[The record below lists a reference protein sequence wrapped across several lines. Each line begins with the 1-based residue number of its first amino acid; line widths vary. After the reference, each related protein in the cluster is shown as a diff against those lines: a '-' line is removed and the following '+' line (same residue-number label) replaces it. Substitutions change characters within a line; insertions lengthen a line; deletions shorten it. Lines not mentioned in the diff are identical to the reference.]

1 MKNWKLIVGIALVA
15 LVSAGIGAGV
25 MAYVQTRSAA
35 PELLPRY
42 DDMPWHR
49 MPTWGST
56 NPRGMRMPPGTM
68 HALMEESLSEVL
80 EVSPEALEE
89 LLSES
94 EDWEEVAEKLD
105 LTEEQLQ
112 RRLDEARSL
121 AIEKAVEEGCLDEH
135 QAEWMREHIGGRW
148 RWFGEV
154 LPFGH
159 RMKFFGRGGIGF
171 HHPW

>member
-25 MAYVQTRSAA
+25 MAYVQTRSTA
-35 PELLPRY
+35 PELLSRY
-42 DDMPWHR
+42 DDMPRYR
-49 MPTWGST
+49 MPSRGSHY
-56 NPRGMRMPPGTM
+56 PRGLRMPPGTM
-68 HALMEESLSEVL
+68 HELMEESLSEAL
-80 EVSPEALEE
+80 EVSPEAFEE

-112 RRLDEARSL
+112 RRLEEARSL
-121 AIEKAVEEGCLDEH
+121 AIEKAVEEGDLDEY
-135 QAEWMREHIGGRW
+135 QAEWMREHMGGRW
-148 RWFGEV
+148 RWFGEF
-154 LPFGH
+154 LPFGP